1 MLLLAQQ
8 KEAHMNINYSNLFLG
23 PKNIHPSVIHNNLN
37 ALLNS
42 SYVFQQLY
50 QLEKTITPIITNIE
64 SNGILINTQWLTNE
78 IKRVNRLFDTSLNLN
93 QLINTLRIKN
103 QKNDNDINK
112 VLSHLL
118 LWVEPYTKEPVL
130 SSNFNIKGKWKLF
143 SSYSGRMTA
152 SQMPITSIPKSMRK
166 YAISSDPHKE
176 LWSVDLNQAE
186 LRFLAYYANDQFLL
200 DQFNTDQ
207 DIYSYIGNLIT
218 SFNHNARPER
228 LRNICKTFLFAWL
241 YGASTNTLMKKLR
254 KNDLDITSVDV
265 NNVLKQL
272 ELTIP
277 QAVHYLDLCSN
288 QNEVQTFFGRVM
300 PLIEIKDSTKRNFA
314 LQSSVATAIKLLM
327 LEANKL
333 DLDIVHV
340 IHDELWIEVNPSY
353 SNWQE
358 LLQKN
363 FEKTINRYHNG
374 FPLNNILKFN
384 QLKGE

>member
-1 MLLLAQQ
+1 
-8 KEAHMNINYSNLFLG
+8 MNINYSNLILG
-23 PKNIHPSVIHNNLN
+23 PKNIHPSVIYNNLN
-37 ALLNS
+37 ALLSS

-50 QLEKTITPIITNIE
+50 QLEKTITPIIANIE

-78 IKRVNRLFDTSLNLN
+78 IKRVNRLFNTSLNLN

-103 QKNDNDINK
+103 QKNDSDVNK

-118 LWVEPYTKEPVL
+118 LWVEPYAKEPIL
-130 SSNFNIKGKWKLF
+130 DSNFNIKGKWKLF

-152 SQMPITSIPKSMRK
+152 SQMPLTSIPKPMRK
-166 YAISSDPHKE
+166 YAVSSCSYKE

-186 LRFLAYYANDQFLL
+186 LRFLTYYANDQFLL
-200 DQFNTDQ
+200 NHFSTDQ
-207 DIYSYIGNLIT
+207 DMYSYIGRLIT
-218 SFNHNARPER
+218 PYNRNEQPER
-228 LRNICKTFLFAWL
+228 LRNICKTFFLAWL

-254 KNDLDITSVDV
+254 KNDFDITSVNV
-265 NNVLKQL
+265 NHILKQL
-272 ELTIP
+272 ERTIP
-277 QAVHYLDLCSN
+277 QAVHYLDLCSS
-288 QNEVQTFFGRVM
+288 QNEVQTFFGSVM
-300 PLIEIKDSTKRNFA
+300 PLVKMKESTKRNFA

-327 LEANKL
+327 LEAYKL

-340 IHDELWIEVNPSY
+340 IHDELWIEVKPSY

-358 LLQKN
+358 LLQQN

>member
-1 MLLLAQQ
+1 MIINLFKLFLIPENISEDSVKKYYLLL
-8 KEAHMNINYSNLFLG
+8 
-23 PKNIHPSVIHNNLN
+23 
-37 ALLNS
+37 
-42 SYVFQQLY
+42 
-50 QLEKTITPIITNIE
+50 IE
-64 SNGILINTQWLTNE
+64 SSIVFKELYDLETKIEPIVLLIEKRGLWFNNRWMHSE
-78 IKRVNRLFDTSLNLN
+78 IKRISQKFQLQPSWKSLVLNLEQTKSKKN
-93 QLINTLRIKN
+93 STASKELNHIKKWILPFIRNPTLRESCTN
-103 QKNDNDINK
+103 
-112 VLSHLL
+112 L
-118 LWVEPYTKEPVL
+118 
-130 SSNFNIKGKWKLF
+130 KGNWCLF

-152 SQMPITSIPKSMRK
+152 SQMPLTSIPKPMRK
-166 YAISSDPHKE
+166 YAISSDSHKE

-228 LRNICKTFLFAWL
+228 LRNICKTFLLAWL
-241 YGASTNTLMKKLR
+241 YGASTNTLMKKLK
-254 KNDLDITSVDV
+254 KNGFDITSVDV
-265 NNVLKQL
+265 NHILKQL
-272 ELTIP
+272 EITIP
-277 QAVHYLDLCSN
+277 QAVHYLDLCSS

-300 PLIEIKDSTKRNFA
+300 PLVEMKKSTKRNFA

-333 DLDIVHV
+333 DLEIVHV

-358 LLQKN
+358 LLQLN